1 MKTYQDLYIYIQEK
15 LEKENTDK
23 NIARIILEDL
33 LSSSGADF
41 YLFLKEEINEEIKDK
56 ALSYLERVLKKE
68 PIQYILGYT
77 YFYGNK
83 ILVDNNVLIPRFD
96 TENLVEIISKDF
108 NYQKCNIADVGTGSG
123 CIAISLKKLNSSF
136 NFFASDIDKKAIE
149 LAKENASINHVSI
162 DFLVGDMLE
171 PYVKNGIKLDIIVS
185 NPPYIDYEDEEVE
198 LGVRKYEPAKAL
210 FAENKGLKYY
220 EDILKSAP
228 QVFNNNGVIYFEIG
242 YKQKKDVMELV
253 QKYYPGNNDIKTYK
267 DLSGLDRVIKI
278 SLNNLEK

>member
-41 YLFLKEEINEEIKDK
+41 YLFLKEEIKEEIKDK

-108 NYQKCNIADVGTGSG
+108 NDKKCNIADVGTGSG
-123 CIAISLKKLNSSF
+123 CIAISLKKLNSNFS
-136 NFFASDIDKKAIE
+136 FFASDIEEKAIE
-149 LAKENASINHVSI
+149 LAKKNASINHVSI

-171 PYVKNGIKLDIIVS
+171 PYVKSGIKLDIIVS

-198 LGVRKYEPAKAL
+198 LGVRKYEPSIAL
-210 FAENKGLKYY
+210 FAQNNGLKYY
-220 EDILKSAP
+220 EEILKNAP
-228 QVFNNNGVIYFEIG
+228 KVLNNNGVIYFEIG
-242 YKQKKDVMELV
+242 YKQKKDVIELV
-253 QKYYPGNNDIKTYK
+253 QKYYPGNNEIKTYK

>member
-108 NYQKCNIADVGTGSG
+108 NDKKCNIADVGTGSG
-123 CIAISLKKLNSSF
+123 CIAISLKKINSSF

-198 LGVRKYEPAKAL
+198 LGVRKYEPSIAL

-220 EDILKSAP
+220 EDILKSVP

-242 YKQKKDVMELV
+242 YKQKKDVIELV

>member
-56 ALSYLERVLKKE
+56 ALSYLERVFKKE

-108 NYQKCNIADVGTGSG
+108 NNKKCNIADVGTGSG
-123 CIAISLKKLNSSF
+123 CIAISLKKINSNF
-136 NFFASDIDKKAIE
+136 NFFASDIDKKAIK

-198 LGVRKYEPAKAL
+198 LDVRKYEPAKAL